1 MITLEDF
8 KNWLSQQESYIFSG
22 CVEEKYPA
30 IKEGFLNI
38 GKKLNHKFNTYK
50 DQTCCTGPLTKMGLG
65 NDNTLRDFTSVN
77 LGLRKKNETILM
89 SSCNGCYNYLKKSN
103 ETVTDI
109 DIILKPS
116 LDEELAPQNQKAL
129 QNQKPILIHAV
140 EYVSAWIEAIS
151 RLIKYPI
158 NSLSFA
164 LHYGCH
170 YMNQYSLRGEHSFR
184 EIYAEFKGRKNWR
197 YNSVPKFL
205 EDILK
210 RLGGNISEY
219 GELILCCG
227 GSTPQRQINL
237 ENAISVAEKKFT
249 SLHAVK
255 PDAIL
260 TICPL
265 CMYFL
270 EDSQFHARLE
280 KSFDK
285 KIPVIH
291 INELIAV
298 MLGNEELVETIN
310 GSHRISLQPI
320 FDKIIVK

>member
-30 IKEGFLNI
+30 VMEGLLNI
-38 GKKLNHKFNTYK
+38 GKVLNHKFNTYK

-65 NDNTLRDFTSVN
+65 NDNTLSDFTSVN
-77 LGLRKKNETILM
+77 IGLRKKNEKILM
-89 SSCNGCYNYLKKSN
+89 SSCNGCYNYLKKSDK
-103 ETVTDI
+103 TVTDI
-109 DIILKPS
+109 DQILKPS
-116 LDEELAPQNQKAL
+116 TDENIKPQDQKL
-129 QNQKPILIHAV
+129 LLIHAV
-140 EYVSAWIEAIS
+140 EYISAWIESIS

-158 NSLSFA
+158 NSVNFA

-170 YMNQYSLRGEHSFR
+170 YMNQYSLMGEHSFR
-184 EIYAEFKGRKNWR
+184 AVYAEFKGRKNWR
-197 YNSVPKFL
+197 YNSVPMYL
-205 EDILK
+205 EDVLK
-210 RLGGNISEY
+210 RLGGNVSEY

-249 SLHAVK
+249 SLHAVE

-260 TICPL
+260 TMCPL

-270 EDSQFHARLE
+270 EDSQFHTRLE
-280 KSFDK
+280 KSFKK

-320 FDKIIVK
+320 FDKIVVK